1 MTKLYTPEEFAREL
15 TKYGIK
21 QVLPVETIIYKY
33 APFETALKI
42 ITNNSL
48 LFSPPTS
55 FNDPFDLTNALIDKS
70 FTKNDLRTWLDS
82 FSDLEPPIKEMLFN
96 SKWKDQNQFM
106 NIFDAVLNKF
116 KAVAGISCFS
126 KSFKKTLMWSH
137 YADKHAGICLGFNI
151 VPIGIP
157 KFSLLEVNYV
167 DKIVAVNYFNKKH
180 VALLY
185 WLYTKS
191 KVWQYEEEV
200 RAVYQEANGLINF
213 HPHSLREIYYGV
225 RTTQE
230 QRDKVNG
237 LLSDL
242 KYRVKKVA
250 MMEINPNTFDLE
262 ETVC

>member
-1 MTKLYTPEEFAREL
+1 MTTLYTPEEFVSEL
-15 TKYGIK
+15 AKYGIK

-42 ITNNSL
+42 IENNSL

-70 FTKNDLRTWLDS
+70 FTETDLRTWLDS
-82 FSDLEPPIKEMLFN
+82 FPNLDSAKKEMVFESN
-96 SKWKDQNQFM
+96 WKDKNQLM
-106 NIFDAVLNKF
+106 DILDGILNKF
-116 KAVAGISCFS
+116 KAIAGISCFS

-167 DKIVAVNYFNKKH
+167 DKIVPLNYFSKKH
-180 VALLY
+180 VTLLY

-191 KVWQYEEEV
+191 KVWEYEEEV
-200 RAVYQEANGLINF
+200 RAVHQEVNGLINF
-213 HPHSLREIYYGV
+213 HPHSLREIYYGL
-225 RTTQE
+225 RTTKE
-230 QRDKVNG
+230 QKDKLNG

-242 KYRVKKVA
+242 KYRVEKVA
-250 MMEINPNTFDLE
+250 VMEINPNTFDLK
-262 ETVC
+262 ETTC